1 MGIRSVRVYLMPILA
16 LVILSISL
24 PGCLGGC
31 DSGSS
36 KPYAVSGRVLD
47 ESGHGI
53 REVTLAFTGDTTGT
67 TTTDDTGHWQADLK
81 GRTTITPARPG
92 YTFEPQSK
100 VVTGASSNVNFIAAS
115 QVVLY
120 ENSKVMPATEGGN
133 IASISE
139 DRSVIVFSDN
149 TDYVK
154 SLNVGDIIAGD
165 PVPGAPYGFLQRIVT
180 VSADGRSITTEDAS
194 LEDLIKEAEISVS
207 QSVSLEELM
216 QDVVLP
222 EDAGIRVLDPRTLVI
237 DEEITPGVFVTGYL
251 RFHGDI
257 VFQADLSIWSGIK
270 KVEFV
275 VKTGMESDLSLHSES
290 SAAMPRKEVVLATIA
305 GPIITPYTGVNI
317 HTRLSFIAGAEGQID
332 VGLETGFNLKRGYEV
347 GLEWAKGTGFSPVH
361 RITGDGWSA
370 REPTLSG
377 KASAF
382 AFAGAKID
390 GLLYGAVG
398 PFAELYGYG
407 QFEAESKLSPSEMTW
422 EYDLGV
428 GLACVAGA
436 SLELRWLAWS
446 ISENWKTDPIQL
458 YHVPIAYGVSGR
470 VVDDNGA
477 GIGNVK
483 LQFSNGADPAYT
495 NSSGYW
501 SKHFLLSKKATV
513 TPIKDGYTFVPATC
527 EVTSGK
533 SGVNF
538 TGTPVQQPSYA
549 VSGRVADSGG
559 VGVGGVTISFS
570 GGYGSVT
577 TAGDGTWSKS
587 GLKGTVTV
595 TPAKDGW
602 TFSPSSRQVSG
613 AAGNI
618 DFAATQ
624 SSSFPIAF
632 EDPNLEA
639 VVRETIG
646 KPTGQL
652 MNTDVVGI
660 YRLFAIERNISR
672 LGGIEYL
679 VGLDDLRVDD
689 NQISDISPL
698 AGLPGIRGLAIR
710 SNQVSDISPLAGL
723 TNLLSLELDGNQ
735 VSDISPLAGLTD
747 LQWLAMSH
755 NQISD
760 ISALAGLTNLERLV
774 LDYNQIS
781 DITALEGLINLEWLI
796 LRDNQISD
804 ISSLA
809 SLTKMEFLLLEQN
822 QISGISALAGLTSM
836 KWLSL
841 ADNQVSD
848 IGALAG
854 LANMELLVLQGN
866 QISDISALAG
876 KTNMQGLSL
885 GYNQISGISALA
897 GLTNL
902 NSLGLAHNQISDIS
916 ALAGLTNMRSLNLW
930 HNQIS
935 DISALAGLTD
945 LEVLYSP
952 SNQIS
957 DIGALAGLVNM
968 KWLTLD
974 SNQISD
980 ISALAGLANMELLSL
995 TRNQISDIGALV
1007 ANPGL
1012 GSGDHIWLQYNQ
1024 LDLAPDSDDMEN
1036 INTLIRRGAEVD
1048 YEPQGPA
1055 PSAEIRSFDYE
1066 WRQWGDIEFHPVT
1079 RMPMLP

>member
-1 MGIRSVRVYLMPILA
+1 MRTRSVRVYLMPILA
-16 LVILSISL
+16 LVVLSISL

-31 DSGSS
+31 DGGNS

-67 TTTDDTGHWQADLK
+67 TTTNDTGHWQANLK
-81 GRTTITPARPG
+81 GRTTITPAKPG

-100 VVTGASSNVNFIAAS
+100 VVTGASSNVNFTAAS

-632 EDPNLEA
+632 EDPNLEV

-652 MNTDVVGI
+652 MNTDVAHITELNASNRGI
-660 YRLFAIERNISR
+660 SS
-672 LGGIEYL
+672 LGGIEHLVKLYDLNIGYNNISDLSPLSGLTDLMYL
-679 VGLDDLRVDD
+679 FGWSNTFSDLTPLAGLHRLWALYFHDCQVADLTPIAGLTSLGILFGWDNLVTDISPIAGLTDLRMLCLSGNPVSDISVIAGFTKLRSLHLGRMPITD
-689 NQISDISPL
+689 FSAISGLTDVSFLSLDGNNLTDISFIRNLTNMEALYLDGNQISDISVLAGMTELGDLLMYSNQIADITPLAGLTKLQRVYLDSNRVSSIGALSGLRDLKDLSLWHNQISDITPLSGLAALENLDIGRNQISDISPL
-698 AGLPGIRGLAIR
+698 GGL
-710 SNQVSDISPLAGL
+710 SNLLCLYLNENQIVNIDCLAGF
-723 TNLLSLELDGNQ
+723 TELETLWLDHNFIE
-735 VSDISPLAGLTD
+735 DIDP
-747 LQWLAMSH
+747 
-755 NQISD
+755 
-760 ISALAGLTNLERLV
+760 
-774 LDYNQIS
+774 
-781 DITALEGLINLEWLI
+781 
-796 LRDNQISD
+796 
-804 ISSLA
+804 
-809 SLTKMEFLLLEQN
+809 
-822 QISGISALAGLTSM
+822 
-836 KWLSL
+836 
-841 ADNQVSD
+841 
-848 IGALAG
+848 
-854 LANMELLVLQGN
+854 
-866 QISDISALAG
+866 
-876 KTNMQGLSL
+876 
-885 GYNQISGISALA
+885 
-897 GLTNL
+897 
-902 NSLGLAHNQISDIS
+902 
-916 ALAGLTNMRSLNLW
+916 
-930 HNQIS
+930 
-935 DISALAGLTD
+935 
-945 LEVLYSP
+945 
-952 SNQIS
+952 
-957 DIGALAGLVNM
+957 
-968 KWLTLD
+968 
-974 SNQISD
+974 
-980 ISALAGLANMELLSL
+980 
-995 TRNQISDIGALV
+995 LV
-1007 ANPGL
+1007 ANSGL
-1012 GSGDHIWLQYNQ
+1012 GSGDYIILEYNR
-1024 LDLAPDSDDMEN
+1024 LDLSDGSDDMRN
-1036 INTLIRRGAEVD
+1036 INTLIERGATVHFR
-1048 YEPQGPA
+1048 PQRSDSLA
-1055 PSAEIRSFDYE
+1055 DVHSFDDPWNGAKY
-1066 WRQWGDIEFHPVT
+1066 DPIDCTLIVP
-1079 RMPMLP
+1079 